1 MLASSPVKVD
11 LTENDARRM
20 RKVPQAQRLALFLLP
35 LLATSSS
42 LAASPKAV
50 SGHRSMR
57 HSHPAAKRHLAVHE
71 ISIVDES
78 GRVCMTLSAAKGAP
92 SIRMFGPD
100 GAERMTASLN
110 ASGYGSIQI
119 TNPNESSPVASLAV
133 DDKGAHVKFDRP
145 GGASSYL
152 FLNNAGESGAVFL
165 DSSGKR
171 SLDLLVTPSGA
182 TEVHRYDQ
190 PDTPIR

>member
-1 MLASSPVKVD
+1 MPKSSPVKVD
-11 LTENDARRM
+11 LTENNARRI
-20 RKVPQAQRLALFLLP
+20 RKPPQVQRLALFLLP
-35 LLATSSS
+35 LLATSS
-42 LAASPKAV
+42 LAASPKAA

-57 HSHPAAKRHLAVHE
+57 HSHPAVKRHLAAHE
-71 ISIVDES
+71 ISIVDET
-78 GRVCMTLSAAKGAP
+78 GRVCMTLSAANGAP
-92 SIRMFGPD
+92 SIHMLGPD

-165 DSSGKR
+165 NGSEKR
-171 SLDLLVTPSGA
+171 SLDLLVTPTGA
-182 TEVHRYDQ
+182 TKVQRYDQ
-190 PDTPIR
+190 PDKPIP

>member
-78 GRVCMTLSAAKGAP
+78 GRVCMTLSAAKGTP

-165 DSSGKR
+165 IAVEKEALIYS
-171 SLDLLVTPSGA
+171 
-182 TEVHRYDQ
+182 
-190 PDTPIR
+190 